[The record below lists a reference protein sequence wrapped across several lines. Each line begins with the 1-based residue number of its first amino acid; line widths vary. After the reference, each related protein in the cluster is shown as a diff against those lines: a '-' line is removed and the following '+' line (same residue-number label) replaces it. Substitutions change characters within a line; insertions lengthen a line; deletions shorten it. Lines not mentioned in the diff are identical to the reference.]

1 MPLITQLPTSRP
13 SHLPAVAVKVDRHT
27 LARRRWRVAAE
38 DGCDL
43 AVDLETPVGEG
54 TVLFVGESC
63 VYVVSQD
70 PETVIEIPIPTDPV
84 KATALGWFLGN
95 QHLPV
100 QILEKVVRLEAT
112 PHLDDRLKRE
122 GLNFERREAVFA
134 PAPHSVG
141 HAHGHGHSHIHAPTG
156 NRDGSW
162 RADSVEN
169 FIPLKR

>member
-1 MPLITQLPTSRP
+1 
-13 SHLPAVAVKVDRHT
+13 VAVKVDRHT

-43 AVDLETPVGEG
+43 AVDLENPVKDG
-54 TVLFVGESC
+54 TALYVCESC

-70 PETVIEIPIPTDPV
+70 PEAVIEISIPTDPM
-84 KATALGWFLGN
+84 KAAALGWFLGN

-112 PHLDDRLKRE
+112 PHLEDRLKRE
-122 GLNFERREAVFA
+122 GLKFERCEAVFA

-141 HAHGHGHSHIHAPTG
+141 HAHGHGHSHLHAPSDHRHG
-156 NRDGSW
+156 VW
-162 RADSVEN
+162 KADAVDN
-169 FIPLKR
+169 FLPLKR